1 MDTLGA
7 VSMPLGGRLELSS
20 GDLAALGPGDG
31 CDLIVLSAFPG
42 DYTPTA
48 GSLIGALSRRGLGVA
63 QFARDPEFDLRASTS
78 CWLSRPIPGARGTFG
93 FNRLLCY
100 EPRTPAV
107 AATAVGDVF
116 RALVP
121 FVGPPTGIRDVAM
134 PLVASGYQARPR
146 EEMLSAILSAA
157 EHWMS
162 FGLPLDRL
170 RVVIRETTPARPL
183 VRVFESFAKAARVRR
198 SGAPSRPLMPTGADA
213 ESSRRPA
220 GGSLRRTDEIAVS
233 EQRLSAG
240 RGRTVFVSYA
250 RADGRDVVD
259 EIRSHLSAVAPD
271 LRTLI
276 DVVDIDVGAYWQTRI
291 AELIESS
298 DKVLVIVT
306 DGFWRSKNC
315 LEEYNMALLLHKERP
330 AGVLFPIYARSCQL
344 PLHLRAIN
352 YVDCREADRVLLQK
366 ACNQLVSLLS

>member
-1 MDTLGA
+1 M

-31 CDLIVLSAFPG
+31 CDLIVVSAFPG

-48 GSLIGALSRRGLGVA
+48 GSLIGALSRHGLAVA
-63 QFARDPEFDLRASTS
+63 ELARDPEFDLRSSTS
-78 CWLSRPIPGARGTFG
+78 CWLSRPIPGGRGTFG
-93 FNRLLCY
+93 FDRLLCY
-100 EPRTPAV
+100 EPRTPAM
-107 AATAVGDVF
+107 AATVVGDVF

-134 PLVASGYQARPR
+134 PLVASGDQHRPR

-170 RVVIRETTPARPL
+170 RVVVRDTTPAEPL
-183 VRVFESFAKAARVRR
+183 VRVFESFVKAARVRR
-198 SGAPSRPLMPTGADA
+198 SEAGTRPLMPPAADA
-213 ESSRRPA
+213 ESNKKPLD
-220 GGSLRRTDEIAVS
+220 GSLRPTDDVAAS
-233 EQRLSAG
+233 EQRLIAG

-259 EIRSHLSAVAPD
+259 EIRSHLSTVAPD
-271 LRTLI
+271 VRTLI

-291 AELIESS
+291 ADLIEAS
-298 DKVLVIVT
+298 DKVVVIVT
-306 DGFWRSKNC
+306 DGFWKSKNC

-330 AGVLFPIYARSCQL
+330 AGVLFPIHARSCPL

-352 YVDCREADRVLLQK
+352 YIDCREADRVRLQD
-366 ACNQLVSLLS
+366 ACNQLVSMLS